1 MGPPRTG
8 EASAP
13 ADELS
18 FFSKNRGK
26 RGWIPVGA
34 R

>member
-8 EASAP
+8 EARAP
-13 ADELS
+13 ANEMP
-18 FFSKNRGK
+18 FFSKNRGTE
-26 RGWIPVGA
+26 GWIAVGD